1 MNSGIEIIHHL
12 RHQAGP
18 VDRIDGGQAEAPRE
32 IAVVEH
38 PLHESLSII
47 EATVD
52 SNIMDIVRAHGG
64 HLSTLHVRYASIR
77 MKHEDI
83 DLLTTR
89 HVIDGGRS
97 GRSEEHTSELQ
108 SLMRISSAVL

>member
-1 MNSGIEIIHHL
+1 MPTQTNSGIEIIHHL

-47 EATVD
+47 EAAVD
-52 SNIMDIVRAHGG
+52 SNIMDVVSAHGG
-64 HLSTLHVRYASIR
+64 HLAPLHVRYASIR
-77 MKHEDI
+77 MKHEDLNI
-83 DLLTTR
+83 LQ
-89 HVIDGGRS
+89 IGRTLS
-97 GRSEEHTSELQ
+97 RERVWQ
-108 SLMRISSAVL
+108 YVKD